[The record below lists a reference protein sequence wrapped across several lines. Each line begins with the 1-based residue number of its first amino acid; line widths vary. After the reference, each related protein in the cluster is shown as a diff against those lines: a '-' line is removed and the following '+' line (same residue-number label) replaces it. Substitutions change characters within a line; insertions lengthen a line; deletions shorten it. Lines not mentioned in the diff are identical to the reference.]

1 MLVKIRTDARYIFFR
16 VKLVA
21 GILIALALASSA
33 SADTIYKYRQPDGHV
48 VFSNRPLPD
57 ATLLETIDYPPPPS
71 AEGSPGKARPEDE
84 ERIRRNLAA
93 LEQAWQEV
101 QDARVA
107 LAQAEERLRTGAEP
121 IESEPQQLSGP
132 SRLPPPAV
140 GGRLPSAPP
149 AAGGA
154 QPSAP
159 AAVGGPM
166 GSRHG
171 GGGRSAEFQQRQA
184 QLEAGVKA
192 AQERLDAALR
202 RYNNLR

>member
-1 MLVKIRTDARYIFFR
+1 
-16 VKLVA
+16 VKLFV
-21 GILIALALASSA
+21 GILIALALASSVA
-33 SADTIYKYRQPDGHV
+33 ADTIYKYRQADGHV
-48 VFSNRPLPD
+48 VFSNRPLPG
-57 ATLLETIDYPPPPS
+57 ATLLETIDYPPAPPS
-71 AEGSPGKARPEDE
+71 PEGPSGKARPEDE

-101 QDARVA
+101 QDARVG
-107 LAQAEERLRTGAEP
+107 LAQAEDRLRAGAEP
-121 IESEPQQLSGP
+121 LESEPQQLTGP

-140 GGRLPSAPP
+140 GGPLPSAPP

-166 GSRHG
+166 GARHG

-192 AQERLDAALR
+192 AQERLDAALSH
-202 RYNNLR
+202 YNSLR

>member
-1 MLVKIRTDARYIFFR
+1 MVCR
-16 VKLVA
+16 VKPLA
-21 GILIALALASSA
+21 GILIALLFASSA
-33 SADTIYKYRQPDGHV
+33 AADTIYKYRQPDGHI
-48 VFSNRPLPD
+48 VFSNRPLQG
-57 ATLLETIDYPPPPS
+57 ATLLESIDYPPPRPS
-71 AEGSPGKARPEDE
+71 SEGPSGKARPEDE

-107 LAQAEERLRTGAEP
+107 LAQAEDRLRAGVEP
-121 IESEPQQLSGP
+121 LESEPQQLSGP
-132 SRLPPPAV
+132 SRLPPPAI
-140 GGRLPSAPP
+140 GGPLPSAPP

-154 QPSAP
+154 QPAAP

-171 GGGRSAEFQQRQA
+171 GGGRSAEYQQRQE

-192 AQERLDAALR
+192 AQERLEAALGL
-202 RYNNLR
+202 YNNLR